1 MDVANAVTEEELA
14 GLADTARENFLEARA
29 AAQEVYE
36 DDGATQAQVN
46 AAWKCLIEAI
56 QYLEFEKGDVDSLG
70 KLLEI
75 ASEIDPELFTE
86 SSYEGFEEAY
96 QSAQDVYAQGGD
108 ALKADVEEAYQALE
122 DALNRLVF
130 RADLSSLQSLVDYAN
145 SLHMDEYRPEGQE
158 AFQEALAAAEAILEQ
173 GAGDVTQEAV
183 DEAALALTQA
193 IKDLRKIPDRDA
205 LNDLIAQVEGMDLS
219 DYTADSVQALNASVH
234 AAKQVLDDPEAT
246 PQQVAGA
253 YDDVEEKVGQLE
265 TKKHDGSHSGG
276 SSGGS
281 SSGSTS
287 GTGTATATTSPVI
300 PNIPVAQTQVYVV
313 SDTTLPFTVKRG
325 SAYCFKMTVMGS
337 ATAVPSFTV
346 GNGDV
351 LKTQFVAKIGNDY
364 YFRVWATGAPGSST
378 GVYTTLPGQ
387 NPQMHCV
394 VHVG

>member
-1 MDVANAVTEEELA
+1 M
-14 GLADTARENFLEARA
+14 
-29 AAQEVYE
+29 
-36 DDGATQAQVN
+36 
-46 AAWKCLIEAI
+46 
-56 QYLEFEKGDVDSLG
+56 
-70 KLLEI
+70 
-75 ASEIDPELFTE
+75 
-86 SSYEGFEEAY
+86 
-96 QSAQDVYAQGGD
+96 
-108 ALKADVEEAYQALE
+108 
-122 DALNRLVF
+122 
-130 RADLSSLQSLVDYAN
+130 
-145 SLHMDEYRPEGQE
+145 
-158 AFQEALAAAEAILEQ
+158 
-173 GAGDVTQEAV
+173 
-183 DEAALALTQA
+183 ALTQA

-205 LNDLIAQVEGMDLS
+205 LKDLIAQVEGMDLS
-219 DYTADSVQALNASVH
+219 DYTAASVQALNASVH

>member
-1 MDVANAVTEEELA
+1 MKVRKLYFQFAVVNKTILEAALDVANAVTEEELA

-75 ASEIDPELFTE
+75 ASEIDPELLTE

-205 LNDLIAQVEGMDLS
+205 LKDLIAQVEGMDLS
-219 DYTADSVQALNASVH
+219 DYTAASVQALNASVH

-265 TKKHDGSHSGG
+265 TKKHDGSHFGRLQRRFFVRQHLWNWYGYSHNV
-276 SSGGS
+276 SCYPKYP
-281 SSGSTS
+281 S
-287 GTGTATATTSPVI
+287 GTDASVCGFRHNASVYGKERQRSTAS
-300 PNIPVAQTQVYVV
+300 
-313 SDTTLPFTVKRG
+313 R
-325 SAYCFKMTVMGS
+325 
-337 ATAVPSFTV
+337 
-346 GNGDV
+346 
-351 LKTQFVAKIGNDY
+351 
-364 YFRVWATGAPGSST
+364 
-378 GVYTTLPGQ
+378 
-387 NPQMHCV
+387 
-394 VHVG
+394 